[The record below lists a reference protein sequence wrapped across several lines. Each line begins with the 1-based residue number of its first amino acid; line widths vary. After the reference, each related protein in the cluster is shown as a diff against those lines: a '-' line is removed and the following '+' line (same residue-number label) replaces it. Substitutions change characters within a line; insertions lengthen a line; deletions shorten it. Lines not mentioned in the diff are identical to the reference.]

1 MTFEVKRR
9 LNAFVDLSSTDLTT
23 LYTCPTNKT
32 AVIKEIFICNVDTTN
47 STDIT
52 IAITDT
58 SASTTFNLIK
68 TKTVGND
75 DFLRLDSADIIL
87 ESGDIIKAQANADN
101 DLEVSAFIEEY
112 PDPMR

>member
-1 MTFEVKRR
+1 MGYEVRR
-9 LNAFVDLSSTDLTT
+9 RVNAFVDLSSTDLTT

-68 TKTVGND
+68 TKTVAND
-75 DFLRLDSADIIL
+75 DFLRLDTA
-87 ESGDIIKAQANADN
+87 AN
-101 DLEVSAFIEEY
+101 
-112 PDPMR
+112 